1 MKKLPLVLLAIVSL
15 FVLAGCH
22 GDKQYDDLLQQADSI
37 MNIDD
42 DSAKVA
48 IKLLDK
54 VKPQLN
60 DFSKTQRMR
69 YQLLYHKAMNK
80 ADISF
85 SSDSIMKNVV
95 AYYEKHGTSNERMLA
110 YYMLG
115 CVYRDIHE
123 APMAL
128 EYYNK
133 ATEQADTTSQDCDY
147 ATLCRIYGQMG
158 ILFEK
163 QFLPYQE
170 LGALAKAV
178 KYAYSAKDTLNA
190 IRYYQNKNSAYD
202 FLGKKDSAMI
212 INLKAANLFRK
223 HGYDYDANIAFGCN
237 YIYYINNKNYPKAKE
252 AFEAYQSTNYQGNTN
267 YDDSKAFLLYEKGL
281 YYMFMNNLNIAY
293 TCLQQSLKLSK
304 SYSNKCAATK
314 GLAKYYTK
322 TNHSALAAKYALLSS
337 EYNDSSL
344 YELRESQLQ
353 QMQAMYDYSRNQKL
367 AKEAEY
373 KAKQRLNTI
382 YLIIISS
389 CLILLSAVYIYRKN
403 IRKRNHKLLVAQ
415 RLYKASILKLQTTK
429 TELAHLKNLNE
440 TKIAALIKEKEAV
453 IENLQK
459 EINQYESI
467 HSGRNLAEINKQLMD
482 TFVYKKLA
490 YIECHPQ
497 EKITDET
504 WDNLEETLEGMIPS
518 LANIKLKLSKKEYRI
533 CLLTRLHFS
542 PSAISCFMQCNL
554 PDISMSRKRMLSKLC
569 EKDGKPK
576 ELDEYIQ
583 HLM

>member
-60 DFSKTQRMR
+60 DFSKAQRMR
-69 YQLLYHKAMNK
+69 YQLLYHKAKNK
-80 ADISF
+80 ADILF

-123 APMAL
+123 APLAL

-133 ATEQADTTSQDCDY
+133 ATEQADTVSQDCDY
-147 ATLCRIYGQMG
+147 STLYRIYSQMG
-158 ILFEK
+158 VLFEK
-163 QFLPYQE
+163 QYLFNQE
-170 LGALAKAV
+170 FIAYNKAT
-178 KYAYSAKDTLNA
+178 KYAYMAKDTLNA
-190 IRYYQNKNSAYD
+190 LLCYMNSYIDLNQN
-202 FLGKKDSAMI
+202 DSI
-212 INLKAANLFRK
+212 IARNLRAANLLRK
-223 HGYDYDANIAFGCN
+223 HGYNYYANMAFGSN
-237 YIYYINNKNYPKAKE
+237 YPYYIKKNDYIKAKE
-252 AFEAYQSTNYQGNTN
+252 AFEEYKKINFEGNSNYKDASAY
-267 YDDSKAFLLYEKGL
+267 LLYNEGM
-281 YYMFMNNLNIAY
+281 YYLFANQLDSAHISFQKSYIYA
-293 TCLQQSLKLSK
+293 Q

-314 GLAKYYTK
+314 ELAKYYTK

-467 HSGRNLAEINKQLMD
+467 HSGRNLVEINKQLMD

>member
-54 VKPQLN
+54 AKPQLN
-60 DFSKTQRMR
+60 DFSKAQHMR
-69 YQLLYHKAMNK
+69 YQLLYHKAKNK
-80 ADISF
+80 ADILF

-123 APMAL
+123 APLAL

-133 ATEQADTTSQDCDY
+133 ATEQADTVSQDCDY
-147 ATLCRIYGQMG
+147 STLYRIYSQMG
-158 ILFEK
+158 VLFEK
-163 QFLPYQE
+163 QYLFNQE
-170 LGALAKAV
+170 FIAYNKAT
-178 KYAYSAKDTLNA
+178 KYAYMAKDTLNA
-190 IRYYQNKNSAYD
+190 LLCYMNSYIDLNQN
-202 FLGKKDSAMI
+202 DSI
-212 INLKAANLFRK
+212 IARNLRAANLLRK
-223 HGYDYDANIAFGCN
+223 HGYNYYANMAFGSN
-237 YIYYINNKNYPKAKE
+237 YPYYIKKNDYIKAKE
-252 AFEAYQSTNYQGNTN
+252 AFEEYKKINFEGNSNYKDASAY
-267 YDDSKAFLLYEKGL
+267 LLYNEGM
-281 YYMFMNNLNIAY
+281 YYLFANQLDSAHISFQKSYIYA
-293 TCLQQSLKLSK
+293 Q

-440 TKIAALIKEKEAV
+440 TKIAALIKEKEAI

-467 HSGRNLAEINKQLMD
+467 HSGRNLVEINKQLMD

-533 CLLTRLHFS
+533 CLLIRLHFS

>member
-22 GDKQYDDLLQQADSI
+22 GDKQYDVLLQQADSI
-37 MNIDD
+37 MNIND

-60 DFSKTQRMR
+60 DFSKAQRMR

-123 APMAL
+123 APLAL

-133 ATEQADTTSQDCDY
+133 ATEQADTVSQDCDY
-147 ATLCRIYGQMG
+147 STLYRIYSQMG
-158 ILFEK
+158 VLFEK
-163 QFLPYQE
+163 QYLFNQE
-170 LGALAKAV
+170 FIAYNKAT
-178 KYAYSAKDTLNA
+178 KYAYMAKDTLNA
-190 IRYYQNKNSAYD
+190 LLCYMNSYIDLNQN
-202 FLGKKDSAMI
+202 DSI
-212 INLKAANLFRK
+212 IARNLHAANLLRK
-223 HGYDYDANIAFGCN
+223 HGYNYYANMAFGSN
-237 YIYYINNKNYPKAKE
+237 YPYYIKKNDYIKAKE
-252 AFEAYQSTNYQGNTN
+252 AFEEYKKINFEGNSNYKDASAY
-267 YDDSKAFLLYEKGL
+267 LLYNQGM
-281 YYMFMNNLNIAY
+281 YYLFANQLDSAHISFQKSYIYA
-293 TCLQQSLKLSK
+293 Q

-403 IRKRNHKLLVAQ
+403 IRKRNRKLLVAQ

-467 HSGRNLAEINKQLMD
+467 HSGRNLVEINKQLMD

>member
-15 FVLAGCH
+15 FVLVGCH

-37 MNIDD
+37 MNIND

-54 VKPQLN
+54 AKPQLN

-170 LGALAKAV
+170 LGALDKAV

-190 IRYYQNKNSAYD
+190 LRYYQNKNSAYD

-237 YIYYINNKNYPKAKE
+237 YIYYIDNKNYPKAKE

-353 QMQAMYDYSRNQKL
+353 QMHAMYDYSRNQKL

-467 HSGRNLAEINKQLMD
+467 HSGRNLVEINKQLMD

-497 EKITDET
+497 EKITNET

-542 PSAISCFMQCNL
+542 PSAISCFTQCNL

>member
-1 MKKLPLVLLAIVSL
+1 MKKFPLVLLVIVSL

-54 VKPQLN
+54 AKPQLN
-60 DFSKTQRMR
+60 DFSKAQRMR

-80 ADISF
+80 ADILF

-95 AYYEKHGTSNERMLA
+95 AYYENHGTSNERMLA

-115 CVYRDIHE
+115 CVYRDLHE
-123 APMAL
+123 APLAL

-133 ATEQADTTSQDCDY
+133 AAEQADTISQDCDY
-147 ATLCRIYGQMG
+147 STLYRIYSQMG
-158 ILFEK
+158 VLFEK
-163 QFLPYQE
+163 QYLFNQE
-170 LGALAKAV
+170 FIAYNKAT
-178 KYAYSAKDTLNA
+178 KYAYMAKDTLNA
-190 IRYYQNKNSAYD
+190 LLCYMNSYIDLNQN
-202 FLGKKDSAMI
+202 DSI
-212 INLKAANLFRK
+212 IARNLRAANLLRK
-223 HGYDYDANIAFGCN
+223 HGYNYYAKMAFGSN
-237 YIYYINNKNYPKAKE
+237 YPYYIKKNDYIKAKE
-252 AFEAYQSTNYQGNTN
+252 TFEEYKKINFEGNSNYKDASAY
-267 YDDSKAFLLYEKGL
+267 LLYNQGM
-281 YYMFMNNLNIAY
+281 YYLFANQLDSAHISFQKSYIYA
-293 TCLQQSLKLSK
+293 Q

-353 QMQAMYDYSRNQKL
+353 LMQAMYDYSRNQKL

-467 HSGRNLAEINKQLMD
+467 HSGRNLVEINKQLMD

>member
-54 VKPQLN
+54 AKPQLN
-60 DFSKTQRMR
+60 DFSKAQRMR

-85 SSDSIMKNVV
+85 SSDSIMKNVA

-467 HSGRNLAEINKQLMD
+467 HSGRNLVEINKQLMD

>member
-1 MKKLPLVLLAIVSL
+1 MKKLPLVFLAIVSL

-54 VKPQLN
+54 AKPQLN
-60 DFSKTQRMR
+60 DFSKAQRMR

-80 ADISF
+80 ADILF

-95 AYYEKHGTSNERMLA
+95 AYYENHGTSNERMLA

-115 CVYRDIHE
+115 CVYRDLHE
-123 APMAL
+123 APLAL

-133 ATEQADTTSQDCDY
+133 AAEQADTISQDCDY
-147 ATLCRIYGQMG
+147 STLYRIYSQMG
-158 ILFEK
+158 VLFEK
-163 QFLPYQE
+163 QYLFNQE
-170 LGALAKAV
+170 FIAYNKAT
-178 KYAYSAKDTLNA
+178 KYAYMAKDTLNA
-190 IRYYQNKNSAYD
+190 LLCYMNSYIDLNQN
-202 FLGKKDSAMI
+202 DSI
-212 INLKAANLFRK
+212 IARNLRAANLLRK
-223 HGYDYDANIAFGCN
+223 HGYNYYAKMAFGSN
-237 YIYYINNKNYPKAKE
+237 YPYYIKKNDYIKAKE
-252 AFEAYQSTNYQGNTN
+252 TFEEYKKINFEGNSNYKDASAY
-267 YDDSKAFLLYEKGL
+267 LLYNQGM
-281 YYMFMNNLNIAY
+281 YYLFANQLDSAHISFQKSYIYA
-293 TCLQQSLKLSK
+293 Q

-403 IRKRNHKLLVAQ
+403 IRKRNHKLLVTQ

-467 HSGRNLAEINKQLMD
+467 HSGRNLVEINKQLMD

-533 CLLTRLHFS
+533 CLLTRLHFY

>member
-85 SSDSIMKNVV
+85 SSDSIRKNVV

-147 ATLCRIYGQMG
+147 STLYRIYSQMG
-158 ILFEK
+158 VLFEK
-163 QFLPYQE
+163 QYLFNQE
-170 LGALAKAV
+170 FIAYNKAT
-178 KYAYSAKDTLNA
+178 KYAYMAKDTLNA
-190 IRYYQNKNSAYD
+190 LLCYMNSYIDLNQN
-202 FLGKKDSAMI
+202 DSI
-212 INLKAANLFRK
+212 IARNLRAANLLRK
-223 HGYDYDANIAFGCN
+223 HGYNYYANMAFGSN
-237 YIYYINNKNYPKAKE
+237 YSYYIKKNDYIKAKE
-252 AFEAYQSTNYQGNTN
+252 AFEEYKKINFEGNSNYKDASAY
-267 YDDSKAFLLYEKGL
+267 LLYNEGM
-281 YYMFMNNLNIAY
+281 YYLFANQLDSAHISFQKSYIYA
-293 TCLQQSLKLSK
+293 Q

-467 HSGRNLAEINKQLMD
+467 HSGRNLVEINKQLMD

>member
-1 MKKLPLVLLAIVSL
+1 MKKFPLVLLVIVSL

-54 VKPQLN
+54 AKPQLN
-60 DFSKTQRMR
+60 DFSKAQRMR

-80 ADISF
+80 ADILF

-95 AYYEKHGTSNERMLA
+95 AYYENHGTSNERMLA

-115 CVYRDIHE
+115 CVYRDLHE
-123 APMAL
+123 APLAL

-133 ATEQADTTSQDCDY
+133 AAEQADTISQDCDY
-147 ATLCRIYGQMG
+147 STLYRIYSQMG
-158 ILFEK
+158 VLFEK
-163 QFLPYQE
+163 QYLFNQE
-170 LGALAKAV
+170 FIAYNKAT
-178 KYAYSAKDTLNA
+178 KYAYMAKDTLNA
-190 IRYYQNKNSAYD
+190 LLCYMNSYIDLNQN
-202 FLGKKDSAMI
+202 DSI
-212 INLKAANLFRK
+212 IARNLRAANLLRK
-223 HGYDYDANIAFGCN
+223 HGYNYYAKMAFGSN
-237 YIYYINNKNYPKAKE
+237 YPYYIKKNDYIKAKE
-252 AFEAYQSTNYQGNTN
+252 TFEEYKKINFEGNSNYKDASAY
-267 YDDSKAFLLYEKGL
+267 LLYNQGM
-281 YYMFMNNLNIAY
+281 YYLFANQLDSAHISFQKSYIYA
-293 TCLQQSLKLSK
+293 Q

-403 IRKRNHKLLVAQ
+403 IRKRNHKLLVTQ

-467 HSGRNLAEINKQLMD
+467 LSGRNLVEINKQLMD

-533 CLLTRLHFS
+533 CLLTRLHFY

>member
-1 MKKLPLVLLAIVSL
+1 MKKLPLVFLAIVSL

-54 VKPQLN
+54 AKPQLN
-60 DFSKTQRMR
+60 DFSKAQRMR

-80 ADISF
+80 ADILF

-95 AYYEKHGTSNERMLA
+95 AYYENHGTSNERMLA

-115 CVYRDIHE
+115 CVYRDLHE
-123 APMAL
+123 APLAL

-133 ATEQADTTSQDCDY
+133 AAEQADTISQDCDY
-147 ATLCRIYGQMG
+147 STLYRIYSQMG
-158 ILFEK
+158 VLFEK
-163 QFLPYQE
+163 QYLFNQE
-170 LGALAKAV
+170 FIAYNKAT
-178 KYAYSAKDTLNA
+178 KYAYMAKDTLNA
-190 IRYYQNKNSAYD
+190 LLCYMNSYIDLNQN
-202 FLGKKDSAMI
+202 DSI
-212 INLKAANLFRK
+212 IARNLRAANLLRK
-223 HGYDYDANIAFGCN
+223 HGYNYYAKMAFGSN
-237 YIYYINNKNYPKAKE
+237 YPYYIKKNDYIKAKE
-252 AFEAYQSTNYQGNTN
+252 TFEEYKKINFEGNSNYKDASAY
-267 YDDSKAFLLYEKGL
+267 LLYNQGM
-281 YYMFMNNLNIAY
+281 YYLFANQLDSAHISFQKSYIYA
-293 TCLQQSLKLSK
+293 Q

-373 KAKQRLNTI
+373 KAKQRLKTI

-467 HSGRNLAEINKQLMD
+467 HSGRNLVEINKQLMD

-497 EKITDET
+497 EKITNET

>member
-60 DFSKTQRMR
+60 DFSKAQRMR
-69 YQLLYHKAMNK
+69 YQLLYHKAKNK
-80 ADISF
+80 ADILF

-123 APMAL
+123 APLAL

-133 ATEQADTTSQDCDY
+133 ATEQADTVSQDCDY
-147 ATLCRIYGQMG
+147 STLYRIYSQMG
-158 ILFEK
+158 VLFEK
-163 QFLPYQE
+163 QYLFNQE
-170 LGALAKAV
+170 FIAYNKAT
-178 KYAYSAKDTLNA
+178 KYAYMAKDTLNA
-190 IRYYQNKNSAYD
+190 LLCYMNSYIDLNQN
-202 FLGKKDSAMI
+202 DSI
-212 INLKAANLFRK
+212 IARNLRAANLLRK
-223 HGYDYDANIAFGCN
+223 HGYNYYANMAFGSN
-237 YIYYINNKNYPKAKE
+237 YPYYIKKNDYIKEKE
-252 AFEAYQSTNYQGNTN
+252 AFEEYKKINFEGNSNYKDASAY
-267 YDDSKAFLLYEKGL
+267 LLYNEGM
-281 YYMFMNNLNIAY
+281 YYLFANQLDSAHISFQKSYIYA
-293 TCLQQSLKLSK
+293 Q

-467 HSGRNLAEINKQLMD
+467 HSGRNLVEINKQLMD

>member
-60 DFSKTQRMR
+60 DFSKAQRMR

-85 SSDSIMKNVV
+85 SSDSIMKNVA

-115 CVYRDIHE
+115 CVHRDIHE
-123 APMAL
+123 APLAL

-133 ATEQADTTSQDCDY
+133 ATEQADTVSQDCDY
-147 ATLCRIYGQMG
+147 STLYRIYSQMG
-158 ILFEK
+158 VLFEK
-163 QFLPYQE
+163 QYLCNQE
-170 LGALAKAV
+170 FIAYNKAT
-178 KYAYSAKDTLNA
+178 KYAYMAKDTLNA
-190 IRYYQNKNSAYD
+190 LLCYMNSYIDLKQN
-202 FLGKKDSAMI
+202 DSI
-212 INLKAANLFRK
+212 IARNLRAANLLRK
-223 HGYDYDANIAFGCN
+223 HGYNYYANMAFGSN
-237 YIYYINNKNYPKAKE
+237 YPYYIKKNDYIKAKE
-252 AFEAYQSTNYQGNTN
+252 AFEEYKKINFEGNSNYKDASAY
-267 YDDSKAFLLYEKGL
+267 LLYNEGM
-281 YYMFMNNLNIAY
+281 YYLFANQLDSAHISFQKSYIYA
-293 TCLQQSLKLSK
+293 Q

-467 HSGRNLAEINKQLMD
+467 HSGRNLVEINKQLMD

>member
-1 MKKLPLVLLAIVSL
+1 MKKFPLVLLVIVSL

-54 VKPQLN
+54 AKPQLN
-60 DFSKTQRMR
+60 DFSKAQRMR

-80 ADISF
+80 ADILF

-95 AYYEKHGTSNERMLA
+95 AYYENHGTSNERMLA

-115 CVYRDIHE
+115 CVYRDLHE
-123 APMAL
+123 APLAL

-133 ATEQADTTSQDCDY
+133 AAEQADTISQDCDY
-147 ATLCRIYGQMG
+147 STLYRIYSQMG
-158 ILFEK
+158 VLFEK
-163 QFLPYQE
+163 QYLFNQE
-170 LGALAKAV
+170 FIAYNKAT
-178 KYAYSAKDTLNA
+178 KYAYMAKDTLNA
-190 IRYYQNKNSAYD
+190 LLCYMNSYIDLNQN
-202 FLGKKDSAMI
+202 DSI
-212 INLKAANLFRK
+212 IARNLRAANLLRK
-223 HGYDYDANIAFGCN
+223 HGYNYYAKMAFGSN
-237 YIYYINNKNYPKAKE
+237 YPYYIKKNDYIKAKE
-252 AFEAYQSTNYQGNTN
+252 TFEEYKKINFEGNSNYKDASAY
-267 YDDSKAFLLYEKGL
+267 LLYNQGM
-281 YYMFMNNLNIAY
+281 YYLFANQLDSAHISFQKSYIYA
-293 TCLQQSLKLSK
+293 Q

-415 RLYKASILKLQTTK
+415 RLYNASILKLQTTK

-467 HSGRNLAEINKQLMD
+467 HSGRNLVEINKQLMD

>member
-60 DFSKTQRMR
+60 DFSKAQRMR
-69 YQLLYHKAMNK
+69 YQLLYHKAKNK
-80 ADISF
+80 ADILF

-123 APMAL
+123 APLAL

-133 ATEQADTTSQDCDY
+133 ATEQADTVSQDCDY
-147 ATLCRIYGQMG
+147 STLYRIYSQMG
-158 ILFEK
+158 VLFEK
-163 QFLPYQE
+163 QYLFNQE
-170 LGALAKAV
+170 FIAYNKAT
-178 KYAYSAKDTLNA
+178 KYAYMAKDTLNA
-190 IRYYQNKNSAYD
+190 LLCYMNSYIDLNQN
-202 FLGKKDSAMI
+202 DSI
-212 INLKAANLFRK
+212 IARNLRAANLLRK
-223 HGYDYDANIAFGCN
+223 HGYNYYANMAFGSN
-237 YIYYINNKNYPKAKE
+237 YPYYIKKNDYIKAKE
-252 AFEAYQSTNYQGNTN
+252 AFEEYKKINFEGNSNYKDASAY
-267 YDDSKAFLLYEKGL
+267 LLYNEGM
-281 YYMFMNNLNIAY
+281 YYLFANQLDSAHISFQKSYIYA
-293 TCLQQSLKLSK
+293 Q

-373 KAKQRLNTI
+373 KAKQRLNII

-440 TKIAALIKEKEAV
+440 TKIAALIKEKEAI

-467 HSGRNLAEINKQLMD
+467 HSGRNLVEINKQLMD

-533 CLLTRLHFS
+533 CLLIRLHFS

>member
-60 DFSKTQRMR
+60 DFSKAQRMR
-69 YQLLYHKAMNK
+69 YQLLYHKAKNK
-80 ADISF
+80 ADILF

-123 APMAL
+123 APLAL

-133 ATEQADTTSQDCDY
+133 ATEQADTVSQDCDY
-147 ATLCRIYGQMG
+147 STLYRIYSQMG
-158 ILFEK
+158 VLFEK
-163 QFLPYQE
+163 QYLFNQE
-170 LGALAKAV
+170 FIAYNKAT
-178 KYAYSAKDTLNA
+178 KYAYMAKDTLNA
-190 IRYYQNKNSAYD
+190 LLCYMNSYIDLNQN
-202 FLGKKDSAMI
+202 DSI
-212 INLKAANLFRK
+212 IARNLRAANLLRK
-223 HGYDYDANIAFGCN
+223 HGYNYYANMAFGSN
-237 YIYYINNKNYPKAKE
+237 YPYYIKKNDYIKAKE
-252 AFEAYQSTNYQGNTN
+252 AFEEYKKINFEGNSNYKDASAY
-267 YDDSKAFLLYEKGL
+267 LLYNEGM
-281 YYMFMNNLNIAY
+281 YYLFANQLDSAHISFQKSYIYA
-293 TCLQQSLKLSK
+293 Q

-467 HSGRNLAEINKQLMD
+467 HSGRNLVEINKQLMD

-542 PSAISCFMQCNL
+542 PSSISCFMQCNL

>member
-54 VKPQLN
+54 AKPQLN
-60 DFSKTQRMR
+60 DFSKAQRMR

-123 APMAL
+123 APLAL

-133 ATEQADTTSQDCDY
+133 ATEQVDTVSQDCDY
-147 ATLCRIYGQMG
+147 STLYRIYSQMG
-158 ILFEK
+158 VLFEK
-163 QFLPYQE
+163 QYLFNQE
-170 LGALAKAV
+170 FIAYNKAT
-178 KYAYSAKDTLNA
+178 KYAYMAKDTLNA
-190 IRYYQNKNSAYD
+190 LLCYMNSYIDLNQN
-202 FLGKKDSAMI
+202 DSI
-212 INLKAANLFRK
+212 IARNLRAANLLRK
-223 HGYDYDANIAFGCN
+223 HGYNYYANMAFGSN
-237 YIYYINNKNYPKAKE
+237 YPYYIKKNDYIKAKE
-252 AFEAYQSTNYQGNTN
+252 TFEEYKKINFEGNSNYKDASAY
-267 YDDSKAFLLYEKGL
+267 LLYNQGM
-281 YYMFMNNLNIAY
+281 YYLFANQLDSAHISFQKSYIYA
-293 TCLQQSLKLSK
+293 Q

-467 HSGRNLAEINKQLMD
+467 HSGRNLVEINKQLMD

>member
-1 MKKLPLVLLAIVSL
+1 
-15 FVLAGCH
+15 
-22 GDKQYDDLLQQADSI
+22 
-37 MNIDD
+37 
-42 DSAKVA
+42 
-48 IKLLDK
+48 
-54 VKPQLN
+54 
-60 DFSKTQRMR
+60 
-69 YQLLYHKAMNK
+69 
-80 ADISF
+80 
-85 SSDSIMKNVV
+85 
-95 AYYEKHGTSNERMLA
+95 
-110 YYMLG
+110 
-115 CVYRDIHE
+115 
-123 APMAL
+123 
-128 EYYNK
+128 
-133 ATEQADTTSQDCDY
+133 
-147 ATLCRIYGQMG
+147 
-158 ILFEK
+158 
-163 QFLPYQE
+163 
-170 LGALAKAV
+170 
-178 KYAYSAKDTLNA
+178 
-190 IRYYQNKNSAYD
+190 
-202 FLGKKDSAMI
+202 
-212 INLKAANLFRK
+212 
-223 HGYDYDANIAFGCN
+223 
-237 YIYYINNKNYPKAKE
+237 
-252 AFEAYQSTNYQGNTN
+252 
-267 YDDSKAFLLYEKGL
+267 
-281 YYMFMNNLNIAY
+281 
-293 TCLQQSLKLSK
+293 
-304 SYSNKCAATK
+304 
-314 GLAKYYTK
+314 
-322 TNHSALAAKYALLSS
+322 
-337 EYNDSSL
+337 
-344 YELRESQLQ
+344 
-353 QMQAMYDYSRNQKL
+353 MYDYSRNQKL

-415 RLYKASILKLQTTK
+415 RLYKACILKLQTTK

-467 HSGRNLAEINKQLMD
+467 HSGRNLVEINKQLMD

>member
-15 FVLAGCH
+15 FVLVGCH
-22 GDKQYDDLLQQADSI
+22 DDKQYDDLLQQADSI

-60 DFSKTQRMR
+60 DFSKAQRMR
-69 YQLLYHKAMNK
+69 YQLLYHKAKNK
-80 ADISF
+80 ADILF

-123 APMAL
+123 APLAL

-133 ATEQADTTSQDCDY
+133 ATEQADTVSQDCDY
-147 ATLCRIYGQMG
+147 STLYRIYSQMG
-158 ILFEK
+158 VLFEK
-163 QFLPYQE
+163 QYLFNQE
-170 LGALAKAV
+170 FIAYNKAT
-178 KYAYSAKDTLNA
+178 KYAYMAKDTLNA
-190 IRYYQNKNSAYD
+190 LLCYMNSYIDLNQN
-202 FLGKKDSAMI
+202 DSI
-212 INLKAANLFRK
+212 IARNLRAANLLRK
-223 HGYDYDANIAFGCN
+223 HGYNYYANMAFGSN
-237 YIYYINNKNYPKAKE
+237 YPYYIKKNDYIKAKE
-252 AFEAYQSTNYQGNTN
+252 AFEEYKKINFEGNSNYKDASAY
-267 YDDSKAFLLYEKGL
+267 LLYNEGM
-281 YYMFMNNLNIAY
+281 YYLFANQLDSAHISFQKSYIYA
-293 TCLQQSLKLSK
+293 Q

-440 TKIAALIKEKEAV
+440 TKIAALIKEKEAI

-467 HSGRNLAEINKQLMD
+467 HSGRNLVEINKQLMD

-533 CLLTRLHFS
+533 CLLIRLHFS

>member
-54 VKPQLN
+54 AKPQLN
-60 DFSKTQRMR
+60 DFSKAQRMR

-85 SSDSIMKNVV
+85 SSDSIMKKVV
-95 AYYEKHGTSNERMLA
+95 AYYENHGTSNERMLA

-115 CVYRDIHE
+115 CIYRDLHE
-123 APMAL
+123 APIAL

-147 ATLCRIYGQMG
+147 STLYRIYSQMG
-158 ILFEK
+158 VLFEK
-163 QFLPYQE
+163 QYLFNQE
-170 LGALAKAV
+170 FIAYNKAT
-178 KYAYSAKDTLNA
+178 KYAYMAKDTLNA
-190 IRYYQNKNSAYD
+190 LLCYMNSYIDLNQN
-202 FLGKKDSAMI
+202 DSI
-212 INLKAANLFRK
+212 IARNLRAANLLRK
-223 HGYDYDANIAFGCN
+223 HGYNYYAKMAFGSN
-237 YIYYINNKNYPKAKE
+237 YPYYIKKNDYIKAKE
-252 AFEAYQSTNYQGNTN
+252 TFEEYKKINFEGNSNYKDASAY
-267 YDDSKAFLLYEKGL
+267 LLYNQGM
-281 YYMFMNNLNIAY
+281 YYLFANQLDSAHISFQKSYIYA
-293 TCLQQSLKLSK
+293 Q

-467 HSGRNLAEINKQLMD
+467 HSGRNLVEINKQLMD

-490 YIECHPQ
+490 YIECHLQ
-497 EKITDET
+497 EKITNET

>member
-54 VKPQLN
+54 AKPQLN
-60 DFSKTQRMR
+60 DFSKAQRMR

-85 SSDSIMKNVV
+85 SSDSIMKKVV
-95 AYYEKHGTSNERMLA
+95 AYYENHGTSNERMLA

-115 CVYRDIHE
+115 CIYRDLHE
-123 APMAL
+123 APIAL

-147 ATLCRIYGQMG
+147 STLYRIYSQMG
-158 ILFEK
+158 VLFEK
-163 QFLPYQE
+163 QYLFNQE
-170 LGALAKAV
+170 FIAYNKAT
-178 KYAYSAKDTLNA
+178 KYAYMAKDTLNA
-190 IRYYQNKNSAYD
+190 LLCYMNSYIDLNQN
-202 FLGKKDSAMI
+202 DSI
-212 INLKAANLFRK
+212 IARNLRAANLLRK
-223 HGYDYDANIAFGCN
+223 HGYNYYAKMAFGSN
-237 YIYYINNKNYPKAKE
+237 YPYYIKKNDYIKAKE
-252 AFEAYQSTNYQGNTN
+252 TFEEYKKINFEGNSNYKDASAY
-267 YDDSKAFLLYEKGL
+267 LLYNQGM
-281 YYMFMNNLNIAY
+281 YYLFANQLDSAHISFQKSYIYA
-293 TCLQQSLKLSK
+293 Q

-467 HSGRNLAEINKQLMD
+467 HSGRNLVEINKQLMD

-497 EKITDET
+497 EKITNET

>member
-60 DFSKTQRMR
+60 DFSKAQRMR

-123 APMAL
+123 APLAL

-133 ATEQADTTSQDCDY
+133 ATEQADTVSQDCDY
-147 ATLCRIYGQMG
+147 STLYRIYSQMG
-158 ILFEK
+158 VLFEK
-163 QFLPYQE
+163 QYLFNQE
-170 LGALAKAV
+170 FIAYNKAT
-178 KYAYSAKDTLNA
+178 KYAYMAKDTLNA
-190 IRYYQNKNSAYD
+190 LLCYMNSYIDLNQN
-202 FLGKKDSAMI
+202 DSI
-212 INLKAANLFRK
+212 IARNLHAANLLRK
-223 HGYDYDANIAFGCN
+223 HGYNYYANMAFGSN
-237 YIYYINNKNYPKAKE
+237 YPYYIKKNDYIKAKE
-252 AFEAYQSTNYQGNTN
+252 AFEEYKKINFEGNSNYKDASAY
-267 YDDSKAFLLYEKGL
+267 LLYNEGM
-281 YYMFMNNLNIAY
+281 YYLFANQLDSAHISFQKSYIYA
-293 TCLQQSLKLSK
+293 Q

-440 TKIAALIKEKEAV
+440 TKIATLIKEKEAV

-467 HSGRNLAEINKQLMD
+467 HSGRNLVEINKQLMD

>member
-60 DFSKTQRMR
+60 DFSKAQRMR

-123 APMAL
+123 APLAL

-133 ATEQADTTSQDCDY
+133 ATEQADTVSQDCDY
-147 ATLCRIYGQMG
+147 STLYRIYSQMG
-158 ILFEK
+158 VLFEK
-163 QFLPYQE
+163 QYLFNQE
-170 LGALAKAV
+170 FIAYNKAT
-178 KYAYSAKDTLNA
+178 KYAYMAKDTLNA
-190 IRYYQNKNSAYD
+190 LLCYMNSYIDLNQN
-202 FLGKKDSAMI
+202 DSI
-212 INLKAANLFRK
+212 IARNLRAANLLRK
-223 HGYDYDANIAFGCN
+223 HGYNYYANMAFGSN
-237 YIYYINNKNYPKAKE
+237 YPYYIKKNDYIKAKE
-252 AFEAYQSTNYQGNTN
+252 AFEEYKKINFEGNSNYKDASAY
-267 YDDSKAFLLYEKGL
+267 LLYNEGM
-281 YYMFMNNLNIAY
+281 YYLFANQLDSAHISFQKSYIYA
-293 TCLQQSLKLSK
+293 Q

-403 IRKRNHKLLVAQ
+403 FRKRNHKLLVAQ

-467 HSGRNLAEINKQLMD
+467 HSGRNLVEINKQLMD

>member
-60 DFSKTQRMR
+60 DFSKAQRMR

-123 APMAL
+123 APLAL

-133 ATEQADTTSQDCDY
+133 ATEQADTVSQDCDY
-147 ATLCRIYGQMG
+147 STLYRIYSQMG
-158 ILFEK
+158 VLFEK
-163 QFLPYQE
+163 QYLFNQE
-170 LGALAKAV
+170 FIAYNKAT
-178 KYAYSAKDTLNA
+178 KYAYMAKDTLNA
-190 IRYYQNKNSAYD
+190 LLCYMNSYIDLNQN
-202 FLGKKDSAMI
+202 DSI
-212 INLKAANLFRK
+212 IARNLRAANLLRK
-223 HGYDYDANIAFGCN
+223 HGYNYYANMAFGSN
-237 YIYYINNKNYPKAKE
+237 YPYYIKKNDYIKAKE
-252 AFEAYQSTNYQGNTN
+252 AFEEYKKINFEGNSNYKDASAY
-267 YDDSKAFLLYEKGL
+267 LLYNEGM
-281 YYMFMNNLNIAY
+281 YYLFANQLDSAHISFQKSYIYA
-293 TCLQQSLKLSK
+293 Q

-467 HSGRNLAEINKQLMD
+467 HSGRNLVEINKQLMD

-518 LANIKLKLSKKEYRI
+518 LANIKLKLSKKEYLI

>member
-60 DFSKTQRMR
+60 DFSKAQRMR

-95 AYYEKHGTSNERMLA
+95 AYYENYGTSNERMLA
-110 YYMLG
+110 NYVLG
-115 CVYRDIHE
+115 CIYRDLHE
-123 APMAL
+123 APLAL

-133 ATEQADTTSQDCDY
+133 ATNQADTISHDCDY

-170 LGALAKAV
+170 LGALDKAV
-178 KYAYSAKDTLNA
+178 KYAYFAKDTLNA
-190 IRYYQNKNSAYD
+190 LRYYQNKNSAYD
-202 FLGKKDSAMI
+202 FLGKKDSAII

-223 HGYDYDANIAFGCN
+223 YGYDYDANIAFGCN
-237 YIYYINNKNYPKAKE
+237 YIYYIDNKNYPKAKE

-267 YDDSKAFLLYEKGL
+267 YDDSKAFLLYEKGM

-293 TCLQQSLKLSK
+293 TCLQQSFKLSK
-304 SYSNKCAATK
+304 SYSNKCAATE

-467 HSGRNLAEINKQLMD
+467 HSGRNLVEINKQLMD